1 MNIYIYIYVNM
12 CMYEFIHIYILV
24 YIWLDLAQSILAHSV
39 QNTSLGIFSFRC
51 VSQARSKAWGD
62 LSDFCLVLKV
72 KSFCMGRSGNLSQEM
87 CPKNIFEKS
96 GSLSKSWG
104 DLFDF
109 CRVLRGRSF
118 CKAGPE
124 TCHKECARGAS

>member
-1 MNIYIYIYVNM
+1 M
-12 CMYEFIHIYILV
+12 CMYEFIHIYILI

-87 CPKNIFEKS
+87 CPKNIFEKKWEPVQEL
-96 GSLSKSWG
+96 GGLI
-104 DLFDF
+104 
-109 CRVLRGRSF
+109 
-118 CKAGPE
+118 
-124 TCHKECARGAS
+124 